1 MGTPG
6 KGGWPTLRH
15 YNIDTGLEG
24 VQYNQKTSK
33 AVCDEMKE
41 DNYMETYVMEAGE
54 TSRCQV
60 TDGDSCTDKEKEYIA
75 KYNEQGAAAVASQYE
90 RLVEISKKEGAK
102 QSVSGFKWLAQRKAI
117 LRKLSS
123 GSNAEE
129 L

>member
-15 YNIDTGLEG
+15 YNSETGLEG

-54 TSRCQV
+54 TSRCQIA
-60 TDGDSCTDKEKEYIA
+60 DGTNCTDKEKEYVA
-75 KYNEQGAAAVASQYE
+75 KYHEQGAAATSSQYE
-90 RLVEISKKEGAK
+90 RLVEMSKKEGAK

-117 LRKLSS
+117 LRKLLSE
-123 GSNAEE
+123 NKADE